1 MDTRSRSN
9 EFGIHHRKKTG
20 SWCIQD
26 FASETSRV
34 LTDVLVSWDRAAQL
48 GKVAGAS
55 DLHRSSAPIKKP
67 WQLGKRLDCWVPS
80 KAGLLY
86 KATQSIFVYG
96 TRFRAHVFYSE
107 AEAVKKL
114 FIMKTPNM

>member
-1 MDTRSRSN
+1 MNLGLTA
-9 EFGIHHRKKTG
+9 GKKTG

-26 FASETSRV
+26 LAL

-48 GKVAGAS
+48 RKVAGAS
-55 DLHRSSAPIKKP
+55 DLHRSSGPHKKAIA
-67 WQLGKRLDCWVPS
+67 LGKRLDCCVPS
-80 KAGLLY
+80 AAGLLY

-96 TRFRAHVFYSE
+96 TRFQAHVFYSE

-114 FIMKTPNM
+114 FIMKPPKYVSFILSLI